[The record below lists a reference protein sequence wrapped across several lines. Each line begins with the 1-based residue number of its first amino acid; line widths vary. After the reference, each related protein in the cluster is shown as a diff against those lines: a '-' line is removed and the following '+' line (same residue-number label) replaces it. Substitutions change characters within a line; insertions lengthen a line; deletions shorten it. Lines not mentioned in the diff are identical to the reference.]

1 MALFSPDPA
10 LGHARPQAR
19 LALCCLLGALVV
31 LLAETGSGGLLIL
44 LVGLAGVAVMAA
56 GTWWVIT
63 HRGAVRVVGALLALG
78 APAAIVVLYARA
90 DLWPA
95 ALAVLALL
103 AAAAA
108 CARAAAR
115 SLQRTEGMEAVACA
129 APRHAV
135 LIMNP
140 KSGGGKVA
148 QFGLAEKA
156 RGLGADVVLL
166 DTSVQT
172 DVAQIARDAVADGAD
187 LLGVAGGDGTQAL
200 VAQVAAEHGLP
211 FLVISAGTR
220 NHFAMDL
227 GLDRKDPA
235 TCLDALTDGEELHVD
250 LGDVNGRP
258 FVNTVSFGVYAE
270 VVQRP
275 DYRDAKAGT
284 ALDALPE
291 LLLDHP
297 GEQLDAL
304 AGDVRLDAQQALLVS
319 NNPYSV
325 PGLTGA
331 GGRRP
336 RLDTGAL
343 GVVGVRVANAAQ
355 AAGVALRGTA
365 SVGLQVL
372 KAPRV
377 TVTADAPRIAVGI
390 DGEALY
396 LPTPVTC
403 TVSPRALRVLVPRN
417 RPGSPASGEPL
428 SWQTI
433 FSLAFGRRRPKAA
446 VE

>member
-1 MALFSPDPA
+1 MALFSPDPV
-10 LGHARPQAR
+10 LGRARPQAR
-19 LALCCLLGALVV
+19 LALCCLLGAVVV
-31 LLAETGSGGLLIL
+31 LLVETGSGGLLIL

-63 HRGAVRVVGALLALG
+63 HRGAVRVMGALLALG

-115 SLQRTEGMEAVACA
+115 SLRRTEGMRATACA
-129 APRHAV
+129 APPRHAV

-291 LLLDHP
+291 LLPAHP

-304 AGDVRLDAQQALLVS
+304 VGDVRLDAQQALLVS

-336 RLDTGAL
+336 RLDLGTL

-355 AAGVALRGTA
+355 AAGVALRGPA

-403 TVSPRALRVLVPRN
+403 TIRPGALRVLVPRN
-417 RPGSPASGEPL
+417 RPGSAVSGEPL
-428 SWQTI
+428 SWRTI
-433 FSLAFGRRRPKAA
+433 FSLAFGRRRPAA
-446 VE
+446 IA